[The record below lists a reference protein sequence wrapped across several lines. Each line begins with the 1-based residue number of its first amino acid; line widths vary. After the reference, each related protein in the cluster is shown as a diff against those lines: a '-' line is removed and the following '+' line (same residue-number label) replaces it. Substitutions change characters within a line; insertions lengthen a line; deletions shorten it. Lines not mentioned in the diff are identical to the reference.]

1 MKLIRIPTSNIDDV
15 WSLIKKDIKDS
26 LIYSGSHTDSDFVY
40 ETLKQEKF
48 QLWIFW
54 DKDAPTT
61 LEKYYG
67 VIVTEIVQKK
77 LKKVC
82 HIFIMTGRNRQKW
95 TKLGLQVLEDFAIE
109 QDCNLMELI
118 ARPGWS
124 KVLKEYNYNT
134 THIVLEKQLI
144 KKEKK

>member
-1 MKLIRIPTSNIDDV
+1 MKLVIIPTSNIDDV

-40 ETLKQEKF
+40 ETLKKQKF

-54 DKDAPTT
+54 DTDAPTT
-61 LEKYYG
+61 LEKYHG

-77 LKKVC
+77 LKKAC
-82 HIFIMTGRNRQKW
+82 HIFIMTGRNRQRW
-95 TKLGLQVLEDFAIE
+95 TALGLSVLEKFALE

-118 ARPGWS
+118 ARQGWAR
-124 KVLKEYNYNT
+124 VLKEYNYKN
-134 THIVLEKQLI
+134 THIVLEKLLI
-144 KKEKK
+144 KKEK

>member
-1 MKLIRIPTSNIDDV
+1 MNLIRIPTSNIDDV
-15 WSLIKKDIKDS
+15 WPLIKKDIKDS

-54 DKDAPTT
+54 DKNAPTT
-61 LEKYYG
+61 LEKYHG

-82 HIFIMTGRNRQKW
+82 HIFIMTGRNRQRW
-95 TKLGLQVLEDFAIE
+95 TALGLSVLENFALE

-118 ARPGWS
+118 ARPGWAR
-124 KVLKEYNYNT
+124 VLKEYNYKN

-144 KKEKK
+144 KKEK